1 MVAGKRFLFLII
13 LIFFIFI
20 RCDQKK
26 SLSNIPLEVFQCQIL
41 SNCGFPAYYGMIGD
55 SWTDFALGLEVV
67 EDLYDQLTG
76 KYQYKINASNIGGL
90 TLKVE
95 LEQRRGFLKVIESS
109 GPELKYFLLS
119 IGGNDLIFPVNEFS
133 IKGIDIT
140 IQERILKIKSLLK
153 NLVLYG
159 NQYKINLYGGK
170 PLRWIIHGYDYPN
183 PEFDDS
189 CIIDAIAY
197 GMNPEQAKTIYEKAL
212 NELNQTYQELT
223 TEIPDFYYIDLR
235 KTLGGPPYSNSSLMF
250 DCIHPNTLGFSYLT
264 ESYVAQLKIL
274 ENL

>member
-1 MVAGKRFLFLII
+1 MGAGKNFLFFLII
-13 LIFFIFI
+13 LFFFIQ
-20 RCDQKK
+20 CDRKK
-26 SLSNIPLEVFQCQIL
+26 NLSDIPLEVFQCQIL
-41 SNCGFPAYYGMIGD
+41 TNCGFPSQYGMIGD
-55 SWTDFALGLEVV
+55 SWTDFAFGYNIV
-67 EDLYDQLTG
+67 EDLYDQLAG
-76 KYQYKINASNIGGL
+76 KYQYKINASNVGGL
-90 TLKVE
+90 TLKFE
-95 LEQRRGFLKVIESS
+95 LEQRRGFLKVIQSS

-133 IKGIDIT
+133 IKGIDT
-140 IQERILKIKSLLK
+140 TVQERILRIKSLLK
-153 NLVLYG
+153 NLVFYG
-159 NQYKINLYGGK
+159 NQYKTNLYGGK
-170 PLRWIIHGYDYPN
+170 PIRWIIHGYDYPN

-212 NELNQTYQELT
+212 DKLNQAYQELT

-250 DCIHPNTLGFSYLT
+250 DCIHPNTFGFELLT
-264 ESYVAQLKIL
+264 KNYVNQLKII